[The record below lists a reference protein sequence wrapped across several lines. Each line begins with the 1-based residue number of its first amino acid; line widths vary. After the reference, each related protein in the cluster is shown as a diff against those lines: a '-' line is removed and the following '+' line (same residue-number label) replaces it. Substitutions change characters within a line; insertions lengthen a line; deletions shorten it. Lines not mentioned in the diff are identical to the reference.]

1 MRRLPPIDP
10 ETWDTAEALSTRT
23 GIPVKLH
30 YDTLAKMTYVP
41 NVAERIVWHLKASPW
56 RLLIAEGLLVVA
68 VACLVFALTRL
79 D

>member
-10 ETWDTAEALSTRT
+10 ETWDTARALSTRT

-30 YDTLAKMTYVP
+30 YDTLAQMTYVP
-41 NVAERIVWHLKASPW
+41 NVAERIVWHLKAAPW

-68 VACLVFALTRL
+68 IGSLVFAVTRV